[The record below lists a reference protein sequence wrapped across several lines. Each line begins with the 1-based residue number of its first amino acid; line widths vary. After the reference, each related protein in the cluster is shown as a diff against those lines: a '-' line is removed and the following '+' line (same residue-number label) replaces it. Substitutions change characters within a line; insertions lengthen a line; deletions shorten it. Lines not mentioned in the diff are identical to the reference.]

1 MKPMTTDNGLE
12 HATPAQLAPRWA
24 APLSRADEVTLA
36 HRIEDG
42 DPQARET
49 MIERNLGLVRAIART
64 FQRSGVPFAD
74 LVQEGTIGLV
84 RAVELF
90 DHRRDVKFS
99 TYAAWWIRHAMRDA
113 VAASKVI
120 RVPPKA
126 NQRLAAVRRAE
137 AELERLTERRA
148 SDAEIALRTRLG
160 VKTVRW
166 LRTAAQVTAS
176 LDEPVG
182 EGTSALGDLI
192 PDPRAV
198 DPEESAIAHEQRDD
212 VSAMLRLLPA
222 RHREV
227 LAGRYGLDGGS
238 TESHK
243 EISRRLGI
251 GEERSRQIE
260 RESLHRLR
268 SISSTLAHAA

>member
-1 MKPMTTDNGLE
+1 MTIDK
-12 HATPAQLAPRWA
+12 A
-24 APLSRADEVTLA
+24 AALSHADEVMLA

-42 DPQARET
+42 DPRAKEI

-64 FQRSGVPFAD
+64 FGRSGVPFAD

-90 DHRRDVKFS
+90 DHRRGVRFS
-99 TYAAWWIRHAMRDA
+99 TYAAWWIRRAMRDA
-113 VAASKVI
+113 VAASKAI
-120 RVPPKA
+120 RIPPKA
-126 NQRLAAVRRAE
+126 NQQLAAVRRAE
-137 AELERLTERRA
+137 AELERRSGRRA
-148 SDAEIALRTRLG
+148 SDAEIALRTRLSM
-160 VKTVRW
+160 KTVVS

-182 EGTSALGDLI
+182 EGVSALGDLI
-192 PDPRAV
+192 ADTRAV
-198 DPEESAIAHEQRDD
+198 DPEESVIAHEERDD
-212 VSAMLRLLPA
+212 VSAMLRLLPE

-238 TESHK
+238 MESHK

-260 RESLHRLR
+260 RESLRRLR
-268 SISSTLAHAA
+268 SISERRGWCSSRPRARSDGASVRNV

>member
-1 MKPMTTDNGLE
+1 MTNDIGLE
-12 HATPAQLAPRWA
+12 HAARAQLAPRRA
-24 APLSRADEVTLA
+24 AALSRADEVMLA
-36 HRIEDG
+36 HRIQDG
-42 DPQARET
+42 DPEAKAT
-49 MIERNLGLVRAIART
+49 MIERNLGLVRAIARS
-64 FQRSGVPFAD
+64 FGRSGVPIAD

-99 TYAAWWIRHAMRDA
+99 TYAAWWIRRAMRDA
-113 VAASKVI
+113 IAASKAI
-120 RVPPKA
+120 RIPPKA
-126 NQRLAAVRRAE
+126 NQQLAALRRAE
-137 AELERLTERRA
+137 AELERLSGRRA

-160 VKTVRW
+160 VKTVRS

-176 LDEPVG
+176 LDAPVG
-182 EGTSALGDLI
+182 EGTSSLGDLI
-192 PDPRAV
+192 PDMRVV
-198 DPEESAIAHEQRDD
+198 DPEESAIAHEERDD
-212 VSAMLRLLPA
+212 VSAMVRLLPE

-238 TESHK
+238 AESHK

-268 SISSTLAHAA
+268 SISATLAHAA